1 MSKKYTHNILGETT
15 PDFIPT
21 NDFYAFDTPQKKK
34 SKKEKKAKK
43 RDKKLA
49 KKLKKARK
57 QIKYQEKLLHG
68 DSASTSM
75 TWWQQ
80 AVLESL
86 PKLIDLVD
94 SRNNPKK

>member
-1 MSKKYTHNILGETT
+1 MSKKYTHDLLGETT
-15 PDFIPT
+15 PDFMPI
-21 NDFYAFDTPQKKK
+21 NDFYALDKPGKKK
-34 SKKEKKAKK
+34 TKAGKKAKK
-43 RDKKLA
+43 REKKLQ

-57 QIKYQEKLLHG
+57 KLKVQEKLLNG